1 MTKMNFNKKEFMT
14 SWDNGWNFLYR
25 LSPMLLA
32 VSIFCMFGAGVLTW
46 YGITYAGLAEQNF
59 LLHPL
64 LGMFGT
70 ASVILFDII
79 ASMVILIFYKL
90 TRRDSLRYMHVI
102 ALFLIYFAMMMDFL
116 NDFSLVFYFQP
127 LYGIFQNAPLKNMY
141 QILKI

>member
-1 MTKMNFNKKEFMT
+1 MKLDKKEFMKT
-14 SWDNGWNFLYR
+14 WNNGWNFLYK
-25 LSPMLLA
+25 LSPMLLK

-64 LGMFGT
+64 FSMFGT
-70 ASVILFDII
+70 ASVLLFDIM
-79 ASMVILIFYKL
+79 ATAVILIFYRL
-90 TRRDSLRYMHVI
+90 TRRESLRYMHVT